1 RGGGRAVS
9 SLATMDFRRANFSLF
24 RDLLGRIPWASALEG
39 RGAQESWL
47 VFKRHFLHAQQQ
59 CIPVCK
65 KSGRGGRRPA
75 WMSKELVAMLK
86 QKAAVYRMWKKGQAP
101 WEKYRNVVRECR
113 DATRKAKAR
122 LEHNLA
128 RDVKNNKKKF
138 FKYINSKK
146 KSKENVGPLADG
158 MGTLVTNNIEKAEL
172 LNAFFASVF
181 TKG

>member
-1 RGGGRAVS
+1 RGAGKAVS
-9 SLATMDFRRANFSLF
+9 SVATMGFKRTNFGLF
-24 RDLLGRIPWASALEG
+24 RDALGRIPWARALEG

-47 VFKRHFLHAQQQ
+47 VFKQHFLHAQQQ

-65 KSGRGGRRPA
+65 KAGRGGRRPA

-86 QKAAVYRMWKKGQAP
+86 EKEEVYRMWKKGQAP

-122 LEHNLA
+122 LECNLA
-128 RDVKNNKKKF
+128 RDVKNNKKNF
-138 FKYINSKK
+138 FKYINSKRK
-146 KSKENVGPLADG
+146 IRENVGPLVNG
-158 MGTLVTNNIEKAEL
+158 MRTLVTNNTEKAEL